1 MKKKGRALASALLGS
16 LLALTGCG
24 GANGETDAS
33 TAAGEYHKIS
43 PREAKERMEAGGA
56 TVVDVRTAEEY
67 GESHIPGAV
76 LVPLDTIGSQRPAA
90 LPDTGAELLVY
101 CRSGVR
107 SRAAA
112 EQLVALGYQQV
123 YDFGGIIDWPYATVR
138 GEE

>member
-1 MKKKGRALASALLGS
+1 MKKKGRALAAALLGS

-24 GANGETDAS
+24 GAGGGSAAS
-33 TAAGEYHKIS
+33 AAAGEYHKIS
-43 PREAKERMEAGGA
+43 RREDKVRMEAGGA

-112 EQLVALGYQQV
+112 EQLAALGYQQV
-123 YDFGGIIDWPYATVR
+123 YDFGGIIDWPYETVR

>member
-1 MKKKGRALASALLGS
+1 MKKKGRALAAALLGS

-24 GANGETDAS
+24 AAGGGTAAS

-43 PREAKERMEAGGA
+43 PREAKERMEAGGV

-90 LPDTGAELLVY
+90 LPDTGAELLIY

-107 SRAAA
+107 SNAVA
-112 EQLVALGYQQV
+112 EQLAALG
-123 YDFGGIIDWPYATVR
+123 
-138 GEE
+138 

>member
-1 MKKKGRALASALLGS
+1 MKKKGRALAAALLGS

-24 GANGETDAS
+24 GAGGGSAAS
-33 TAAGEYHKIS
+33 AAAGEYYKIS

-90 LPDTGAELLVY
+90 LPDTGAAVLVY

-112 EQLVALGYQQV
+112 EQLAALGYQQV
-123 YDFGGIIDWPYATVR
+123 YDFGGIIDWPYETVR

>member
-1 MKKKGRALASALLGS
+1 MKKKGRALAAALLGS

-24 GANGETDAS
+24 GAGGGSAVS
-33 TAAGEYHKIS
+33 AAAGEYHKIS

-76 LVPLDTIGSQRPAA
+76 LVPLDTIGSQRLAA

-107 SRAAA
+107 SKAAA
-112 EQLVALGYQQV
+112 EQLAALGYQQV
-123 YDFGGIIDWPYATVR
+123 YDFGGIIDWPYETVR
-138 GEE
+138 EEE

>member
-1 MKKKGRALASALLGS
+1 MKKKGRALAAALLGS

-123 YDFGGIIDWPYATVR
+123 YDFGGIIDWPYETVR

>member
-1 MKKKGRALASALLGS
+1 MKKKGRALAAALLGS

-24 GANGETDAS
+24 AAGGGTAAS
-33 TAAGEYHKIS
+33 TAVGEYHKIS

-90 LPDTGAELLVY
+90 LPDTGAELLIY

-107 SRAAA
+107 SKAAA
-112 EQLVALGYQQV
+112 EQLAALGYQQV
-123 YDFGGIIDWPYATVR
+123 YDFGGIIDWPYETVR

>member
-1 MKKKGRALASALLGS
+1 
-16 LLALTGCG
+16 
-24 GANGETDAS
+24 
-33 TAAGEYHKIS
+33 
-43 PREAKERMEAGGA
+43 MEAGGA

-123 YDFGGIIDWPYATVR
+123 YDFGGIIDWPYETVR

>member
-1 MKKKGRALASALLGS
+1 MKKKGRALAAALLGS

-24 GANGETDAS
+24 GAGGGSAAS
-33 TAAGEYHKIS
+33 AAAGEYYKIS

-112 EQLVALGYQQV
+112 EQLAALGYQQV
-123 YDFGGIIDWPYATVR
+123 YDFGGIIDWPYETGR

>member
-1 MKKKGRALASALLGS
+1 MKKKGRALAAALLGS

-24 GANGETDAS
+24 GAGGGSAAS
-33 TAAGEYHKIS
+33 AAVGEYHKIS

-112 EQLVALGYQQV
+112 EQLAALGYQQV
-123 YDFGGIIDWPYATVR
+123 YDFGGIIDWPYETVR

>member
-1 MKKKGRALASALLGS
+1 MKKKGRALAAALLGS
-16 LLALTGCG
+16 LLALTGG
-24 GANGETDAS
+24 GAAGGGTASS
-33 TAAGEYHKIS
+33 TAVGEYHKIS

-90 LPDTGAELLVY
+90 LPETGAELLIY

-107 SRAAA
+107 SKAAA
-112 EQLVALGYQQV
+112 EQLAALGYQQV
-123 YDFGGIIDWPYATVR
+123 YDFGGIIDWPYETVR

>member
-1 MKKKGRALASALLGS
+1 MKKKGRALAAALLGS

-112 EQLVALGYQQV
+112 EQLAALGYQQV
-123 YDFGGIIDWPYATVR
+123 YDFGGIIDWPYETVR

>member
-1 MKKKGRALASALLGS
+1 MKKKGRALAAALLGS

-24 GANGETDAS
+24 GAGGGSAAS
-33 TAAGEYHKIS
+33 AAAGEYHKIS

-76 LVPLDTIGSQRPAA
+76 LVPLDTIGSQRSAA

-112 EQLVALGYQQV
+112 EQLAALGYQQV
-123 YDFGGIIDWPYATVR
+123 YDFGGIIDWPYETVR

>member
-1 MKKKGRALASALLGS
+1 MKKKGRALAAALLGS

-24 GANGETDAS
+24 GAGGGSAAS
-33 TAAGEYHKIS
+33 AAAGEYHKIS

-101 CRSGVR
+101 CHSGVR

-112 EQLVALGYQQV
+112 EQLAALGYQQV
-123 YDFGGIIDWPYATVR
+123 YDFGGFSAWPYETVR

>member
-1 MKKKGRALASALLGS
+1 MKKKGRALAAALLGS

-24 GANGETDAS
+24 GAGGGSAAS
-33 TAAGEYHKIS
+33 AAAGEYYKIS

-107 SRAAA
+107 SKAAA
-112 EQLVALGYQQV
+112 EQLAALGYQQV
-123 YDFGGIIDWPYATVR
+123 YDFGGIIAWPYETVR

>member
-1 MKKKGRALASALLGS
+1 MKKKGRALAAALLGS

-24 GANGETDAS
+24 GAGGGSAAS
-33 TAAGEYHKIS
+33 AAAGEYHKIS

-112 EQLVALGYQQV
+112 EQLAALGYQQV
-123 YDFGGIIDWPYATVR
+123 YDFGGIIDWPYETVR